1 MARITLTAAIASE
14 AAALLAVTSQLTSS
28 ELARPSSCLP
38 WTAAEL
44 LCHVVVATGRISQAL
59 AEPVDAAARFVGTA
73 DYYRPDER
81 FSPAANADRI
91 DTARQL
97 AAALG
102 SAAAI
107 SAELDRVSQHVLGL
121 LAAAP
126 DDRAIRTRHGDQ
138 MLLTGFAVTRVVELG
153 VHGLDLAVSLDQPPW
168 LTAQAAAVLEALLL
182 PAGQAGE
189 LRDRLGC
196 DQVMLIAKL
205 TGRAPLSEPEQA
217 ILREGDVVRLT
228 LG

>member
-1 MARITLTAAIASE
+1 VARSTLTAAIASE
-14 AAALLAVTSQLTSS
+14 SAALLTVTSQLTSS
-28 ELARPSSCLP
+28 DLARPSSCPP

-44 LCHVVVATGRISQAL
+44 LGHVVVATGRIRQAL
-59 AEPVDAAARFVGTA
+59 AEPVDGAARLVGTA

-81 FSPAANADRI
+81 FSPGANADRI
-91 DTARQL
+91 DAARQL

-107 SAELDRVSQHVLGL
+107 SAELDRVSREVVGL

-126 DDRAIRTRHGDQ
+126 GDRMIRTRHGDR
-138 MLLTGFAVTRVVELG
+138 MLLTAFAVTRVVELG
-153 VHGLDLAVSLDQPPW
+153 VHGLDLALSLDRPPW

-189 LRDRLGC
+189 LRDRFGC
-196 DQVMLIAKL
+196 DQVTLIAKL
-205 TGRAPLSEPEQA
+205 TGRAPLSGPEQA